1 MLNILQTLAQV
12 SSFWYILSNCG
23 ALLLLIAGQIIYKG
37 AHILNIG
44 LLFKLLVTYVGYT
57 TH

>member
-1 MLNILQTLAQV
+1 M
-12 SSFWYILSNCG
+12 WYILSNCG

-44 LLFKLLVTYVGYT
+44 LLFKLLVTYVGYYT
-57 TH
+57 LSNFSSK